1 MQVATSIITVYIISH
16 DVKGEL
22 KIINDNSNNSVIT
35 INDKNDYNKRFI

>member
-22 KIINDNSNNSVIT
+22 KIINDNSNEFSN
-35 INDKNDYNKRFI
+35 NNKR